1 MRNLSIY
8 NIRYIGFPL
17 SVLCIQFIIS
27 CVPFILLSSNAALL
41 RCLLPSSIHCPVAN
55 SYSLVFIS
63 FIFSSGCS
71 ACKRLPLLMLS
82 FFSAY
87 FICFCVFIAVYKRQ
101 RAFLCLSHFIL
112 YYIRLSL
119 MHLVYVCHWCFGR
132 FCYRT
137 LQDIVGATS
146 ASAISSCALP
156 SFLIFCIQKF
166 ARLFHHF
173 LLEIELDKIFIALL
187 CSIPP
192 RKIQK

>member
-82 FFSAY
+82 FFQCL
-87 FICFCVFIAVYKRQ
+87 FHL
-101 RAFLCLSHFIL
+101 FLCVYRGIQATTRLPLFVSFHFVLYTTLFNAPSVCVSLVLRKILLQDSARYCWCNFCISHFQLCTAVVSHIL
-112 YYIRLSL
+112 HSKI
-119 MHLVYVCHWCFGR
+119 C
-132 FCYRT
+132 
-137 LQDIVGATS
+137 
-146 ASAISSCALP
+146 AIISPFSP
-156 SFLIFCIQKF
+156 GN
-166 ARLFHHF
+166 
-173 LLEIELDKIFIALL
+173 
-187 CSIPP
+187 
-192 RKIQK
+192 